1 MGTIFTT
8 NQMHLVRLPRKS
20 CENRGV
26 KIRLAPLVAFVLAA
40 VWLAADQLTKV
51 WAEQT
56 LIPGEGVPLIGNLI
70 QWRLVYNPGA
80 AFGLGTGYTW
90 VLTIIA
96 GIASVAL
103 VVIAARTRNMLWALA
118 MGSMLGGAVSHFGDR
133 LLRGDEFA
141 QGKIVDFIDY
151 AGFFVGNVADIALV
165 GAAAFAIVLSFVGVP
180 FTVDEPQ
187 EQATEPAAPADPEQ

>member
-1 MGTIFTT
+1 M
-8 NQMHLVRLPRKS
+8 
-20 CENRGV
+20 

-40 VWLAADQLTKV
+40 VWLVVDQLTKV

-56 LIPGEGVPLIGNLI
+56 LTPGVGVPLIGDLI

-90 VLTIIA
+90 ILTIIA
-96 GIASVAL
+96 GLASVAL
-103 VVIAARTRNMLWALA
+103 LVIAARTRTLVWAIA
-118 MGSMLGGAVSHFGDR
+118 VGSMLGGAVSHFGDR

-151 AGFFVGNVADIALV
+151 AGYFVGNVADIALV
-165 GAAAFAIVLSFVGVP
+165 GAAAFAILLSFFGVP
-180 FTVDEPQ
+180 FTVDARPEP
-187 EQATEPAAPADPEQ
+187 ETAPREPADPEQ